1 MSGEALLSN
10 IIPFAGSGLLGWH
23 RCCNVIGALKSVA
36 RKVTLRIADD
46 GGK

>member
-10 IIPFAGSGLLGWH
+10 IIPFAGSGLLGK
-23 RCCNVIGALKSVA
+23 CCNVIGALKSVA

-46 GGK
+46 GDK